1 MNKNK
6 NKNTFKNLIKIDLVS
21 KKVEILDDDEVE
33 EGYLKLYE
41 SKDGWVFDYEEYI
54 IVDIGEE
61 G

>member
-1 MNKNK
+1 MKNK
-6 NKNTFKNLIKIDLVS
+6 NKIKNLIKIDLVS
-21 KKVEILDDDEVE
+21 KKVEIIDEVE

-41 SKDGWVFDYEEYI
+41 SKEGWVFDYEEFI